1 MNTFAGWI
9 AFFILVFI
17 FSYRLGRGFGHWENS
32 VLFESYLSI
41 LAWIFAIG
49 FWAVLT
55 IFIEVVF
62 FK

>member
-17 FSYRLGRGFGHWENS
+17 FSYRPGRGFGHWEDS

-41 LAWIFAIG
+41 IVWIFVIY
-49 FWAVLT
+49 FWGGLT
-55 IFIEVVF
+55 IFISAVF